1 MINTVFFVIN
11 VIFTIIIWRYLLRKS
26 ILDHYRDKLFDLR
39 DDVRNYYIA
48 NHIPL
53 SDETYKNIR
62 DLINSHLR
70 FTEKMSLVEVIF
82 FSKAIDDDNELKNYI
97 KNNIDN
103 KFKTSDKNLNS
114 FIKETRDKSSL
125 ILFDYMVFS
134 SPLLILM
141 FFMIPIV
148 FFPIILVK
156 WFLSNTKKELSL
168 IRESMRETFKIFVK
182 FIATKDDLEELS
194 YENENCIA

>member
-1 MINTVFFVIN
+1 MINTVFFAIN
-11 VIFTIIIWRYLLRKS
+11 VIFAIIIWRYLLRKS

-39 DDVRNYYIA
+39 DDVRSYYIA

-70 FTEKMSLVEVIF
+70 FTEKMSLVEVIC

-103 KFKTSDKNLNS
+103 KFKTSDKKLNS

-141 FFMIPIV
+141 FFIVPVV
-148 FFPIILVK
+148 FFPIIIVK

>member
-1 MINTVFFVIN
+1 MINTVFFAIN
-11 VIFTIIIWRYLLRKS
+11 VIFAIIIWRYLLRKS

-39 DDVRNYYIA
+39 DDVRSYYIA
-48 NHIPL
+48 NRIPL

-70 FTEKMSLVEVIF
+70 FTEKMSLVEVIC

-103 KFKTSDKNLNS
+103 KFKTSDKKLNS

-141 FFMIPIV
+141 FFIVPVV
-148 FFPIILVK
+148 FFPIIIVK